1 MAFKLDYH
9 KSNKVLHYGCEKPRA
24 YFIPADNEKD
34 AASEIRTASS
44 RLLSLNGEWK
54 FIYNPTPD
62 DIPDFL
68 SPDFDPSAG
77 EDMTVPRSWQTIPGH
92 DTPNYTNVNYPYP
105 VDPPHVPDNN
115 PSALY
120 FREFTVNGGYKDD
133 RQIYINFEGV
143 DSCFYLWIND
153 RFAGYSQVSHMTSE
167 FDVTSLVHTGR
178 NYIKVLVFK
187 WCDGSYLEDQDKYRF
202 SGIFR
207 DVYLLSRDPV
217 HITDL
222 YCRPELNTS
231 YSQGVIAVDL
241 KLNGAAEVS
250 LKLAGPA
257 GNEESTAI
265 ATIDGEGSLELLVA
279 HPALWS
285 DEDPKLYTLTV
296 FCGNEVIVLHP
307 GFCHTVIRDKV
318 IYINGKKVKARG
330 VNRHDSHPILGS
342 TTPYDHMLEDLMI
355 LKRHNV
361 NMIRTSHYPNDPR
374 LPGLCDRLGIFLC
387 DETDLETHGMQRV
400 GDWDY
405 FVREPEWTEALLDRV
420 ERMFERD
427 KNHPSIIFWS
437 LGNESGM
444 GDNQRIMSEYVKS
457 RKPDAIVHC
466 EDVSRRL
473 HRFNKDTGKYESE
486 EEAAFVDVESRMY
499 PSFAE
504 SLEYLR
510 NKKFT
515 KPFFLCEY
523 SHAMGNGPGDFKQ
536 YWDIIR
542 AHDEFFGGCVW
553 EFLDHSAA
561 IGDDIYNHPKYTY
574 GGDFGDYPNDGN
586 FCVDGL
592 VYPDRRPHTGLLE
605 YKQVIAPFAV
615 DEVSAENGK
624 LSFRVHSRRYY
635 TSLEDLSLFWNIESN
650 GKTVLSGTVDSL
662 KIPAQRSKKYIVDIP
677 AVLTGRCYVT
687 FSVKQRYATEWADA
701 GYEVGFVQEKLETE
715 HRLYNIAE
723 GMRPMCNMEVRDCP
737 NEYIFVTDR
746 ASYTLSKKSGL
757 LVSIKGD
764 GKEML
769 ASPVTPTVW
778 RAPTDNDRRIKAD
791 WYAAGYNRTQ
801 VKCYSC
807 EITSAG
813 SKTASAHVSLSIGAA
828 MLRPVLRIEIDYT
841 FFAEGGVRTNMSVKV
856 REGQPVLPRFGVEFL
871 MPEGSEKLKYFGRG
885 PVESYIDKRH
895 ASRQGLFEIKVGD
908 HFEHYVRPQENCAH
922 TDTEWC
928 AVTTLTGHGLLATA
942 EGKTMSFNCSHFT
955 PAQLTETRH
964 DYELV
969 PMKKTCVNI
978 DYRHAGIGSNSCGP
992 SLAPEYR
999 FSETEFKFSF
1009 KLVPMNINDTDP
1021 FAEADRV

>member
-1 MAFKLDYH
+1 MGFKLDYH
-9 KSNKVLHYGCEKPRA
+9 KSNKILHLGCEEPRA
-24 YFIPADNEKD
+24 YFIPADCEQD

-54 FIYNPTPD
+54 FIFNPTPD

-68 SPDFDPSAG
+68 SPDFNPADA
-77 EDMTVPRSWQTIPGH
+77 ENMTVPRSWQTVPGH
-92 DTPNYTNVNYPYP
+92 DTPNYTNVNYPFP
-105 VDPPHVPDNN
+105 ADPPHVPDDN

-120 FREFTVNGGYKDD
+120 FREFTVNGAYKDD
-133 RQIYINFEGV
+133 RKIYINFEGV
-143 DSCFYLWIND
+143 DSCFYLWINNM
-153 RFAGYSQVSHMTSE
+153 FVGYSQVSHMTSE
-167 FDVTSLVHTGR
+167 FDVTDFVHTGR
-178 NYIKVLVFK
+178 NRIKVLVFK
-187 WCDGSYLEDQDKYRF
+187 WCDGSYLEDQDKYRY

-217 HITDL
+217 HISDIYL
-222 YCRPELNTS
+222 KPELNAT
-231 YSQGVIAVDL
+231 YSQGVIGVEL
-241 KLNGAAEVS
+241 KLTGSAEVS
-250 LKLAGPA
+250 LKLKGPS
-257 GNEESTAI
+257 GLEESSVSAV
-265 ATIDGEGSLELLVA
+265 IDGKGELELLVA
-279 HPALWS
+279 SPALWC

-296 FCGNEVIVLHP
+296 SCGSEFIVLHP
-307 GFCHTVIRDKV
+307 GFCHTVIRNKV

-342 TTPYDHMLEDLMI
+342 ATPFDHMLEDLLI

-400 GDWDY
+400 GDWDF
-405 FVREPEWTEALLDRV
+405 FVREPAWTESLVDRV
-420 ERMFERD
+420 QRMFERD
-427 KNHPSIIFWS
+427 KNHASIIFWS

-444 GDNQRIMSEYVKS
+444 GDNQRVMSEYIKS
-457 RKPDAIVHC
+457 RKPSAIVHC

-473 HRFNKDTGKYESE
+473 HHFNKETHKYESE
-486 EEAAFVDVESRMY
+486 EEAAHVDVESRMF
-499 PSFAE
+499 PTLEE
-504 SLEYLR
+504 SLEYIT

-515 KPFFLCEY
+515 KPFYLCEY
-523 SHAMGNGPGDFKQ
+523 SHAMGNGPGCLKQ
-536 YWDIIR
+536 YWDLIR

-561 IGDDIYNHPKYTY
+561 IGDDVYNDPHYTY
-574 GGDFGDYPNDGN
+574 GGDFGDFPNDGN

-605 YKQVIAPFAV
+605 YKQVIAPFAI
-615 DEVSAENGK
+615 DEIAFNDGK

-635 TSLEDLSLFWNIESN
+635 TSLEDLSLDWKIEIN
-650 GKTVLSGTVDSL
+650 GKAVYSGNIDSL
-662 KIPAQRSKKYIVDIP
+662 KVPAQKSRKYSVDVPGAIS
-677 AVLTGRCYVT
+677 GRCYAT
-687 FSVKQRYATEWADA
+687 FSVKQRFATEWADA
-701 GYEVGFVQEKLETE
+701 GYEVGFAQGKLETE
-715 HRLYNIAE
+715 RRLYNIAE
-723 GMRPMCNMEVRDCP
+723 GMRPMSNISVRDDDSAFV
-737 NEYIFVTDR
+737 FVTDR
-746 ASYTLSKKSGL
+746 CSYTLSKKSGL
-757 LVSIKGD
+757 IVSIIGD

-778 RAPTDNDRRIKAD
+778 RAPTDNDRRIKND
-791 WYAAGYNRTQ
+791 WYGAGYNRTK
-801 VKCYSC
+801 VKCYSV

-813 SKTASAHVSLSIGAA
+813 NKTASAHVSISLGAA
-828 MLRPVLRIEIDYT
+828 LLRPVLFAEIDYT
-841 FFAEGGVRTNMSVKV
+841 FFAEGGVRTQMNVKV

-928 AVTTLTGHGLLATA
+928 AVTTLTGHGLLCTA
-942 EGKTMSFNCSHFT
+942 ERKTMSFNCSHFT

-969 PMKKTCVNI
+969 PMKKTCVNL
-978 DYRHAGIGSNSCGP
+978 DFRHAGIGSNSCGP
-992 SLAPEYR
+992 SLAPEFR
-999 FSETEFKFSF
+999 LSETEFKFSF
-1009 KLVPMNINDTDP
+1009 RLLPMNINDVDP